1 MKMTTT
7 TSPESQQGINKI
19 TVTNNGEMFEYN
31 VNGIILKKSIEE
43 DFYTLSSIASLIG
56 VSEKSLESFIN
67 SGRFRFCIRNHD
79 PSFELSQY
87 VYFIEYDGFVKIG
100 MTVNMDRR
108 YPLKDVRDKV
118 KRVVPVRIVNNVESK
133 LKKEFAKKFRYYSS
147 NSKERFIV
155 DNIREGLKL
164 FDDTVKPYLIKE
176 IQNPHV
182 KTFDKHKLYG
192 NCVLIS
198 PLAASI
204 LITIFSERD
213 YRAAKSI
220 IDTVEAAY
228 RRINTNDFIA
238 IVQIRGLN
246 IQYWKY
252 HGYVIIINRNNN
264 TVNIS
269 RLWKTVSNTIRKPGQ
284 RKIKINEFESSA
296 PIRRVLRDTSATI
309 VDRKYP
315 EMPLLN
321 GKWAPLF
328 FIHLVIQYLS
338 VKYNINT
345 SVLISGLILD
355 RILDIS
361 PTSIS
366 GGALTNDNEGTS
378 VIKEYIQNSF
388 SGLVKN

>member
-1 MKMTTT
+1 MTTAI
-7 TSPESQQGINKI
+7 SPEFQQGIKKI
-19 TVTNNGEMFEYN
+19 TVTKNGEMFEYN
-31 VNGIILKKSIEE
+31 VNGVILKKSIKKG
-43 DFYTLSSIASLIG
+43 FYTLASIASLIE
-56 VSEKSLESFIN
+56 VTVELLARFIN
-67 SGRFRFCIRNHD
+67 SGRFMFCIRNHD
-79 PSFELSQY
+79 PSFELYEY
-87 VYFIEYDGFVKIG
+87 VYFIEYDDFVKIG

-118 KRVVPVRIVNNVESK
+118 RRVVRVKTVDDVEAK
-133 LKKEFAKKFRYYSS
+133 LKREFAKKFHYYSS
-147 NSKERFIV
+147 RSKERFVI
-155 DNIREGLKL
+155 DDIQEGLNL
-164 FDDTVKPYLIKE
+164 FDNTVRPYLMDDIK
-176 IQNPHV
+176 NPHV
-182 KTFDKHKLYG
+182 KKYNKHKIYG
-192 NCVLIS
+192 SCILVS

-213 YRAAKSI
+213 YRASKSV

-238 IVQIRGLN
+238 VVQIHGEN

-269 RLWKTVSNTIRKPGQ
+269 RLWKTVSKAIRKPGQ
-284 RKIKINEFESSA
+284 REIQMKEFEKSA
-296 PIRRVLRDTSATI
+296 PIRRVLKDTSATI

-321 GKWAPLF
+321 GKWAPTF

-338 VKYNINT
+338 VKYNVDTASI
-345 SVLISGLILD
+345 LSGLILD
-355 RILDIS
+355 KIIDIS

-366 GGALTNDNEGTS
+366 GGALRNDNEGTKR
-378 VIKEYIQNSF
+378 IKEYIRMSF
-388 SGLVKN
+388 ERLVRSSE